1 MLEATIFLGVLH
13 ESDVEWLVTNSKEHD
28 VAPGTV
34 LIRCGE
40 PVEFLYLVVDGALD
54 VTVFSPDAR
63 HIATLYAGELA
74 GEMSFVDLQP
84 PSATVTAGMRSKIL
98 AIAKSALTEKIT
110 DDPEF
115 GSRFYKGISVLLAG
129 RLRAAYSIGAR
140 RRTDAESKVEVS
152 VLEKRYA
159 EIQHRLALRDSKKTS
174 HAR

>member
-13 ESDVEWLVTNSKEHD
+13 ESDVEWLVKNSAEHE

-40 PVEFLYLVVDGALD
+40 PVAFLYLLVDGALG

-63 HIATLYAGELA
+63 HVATLYAGELA

-84 PSATVTAGMRSKIL
+84 PSATVTAAMRSRIL
-98 AIAKSALTEKIT
+98 AIAKSALTEKIRE
-110 DDPEF
+110 DAGF
-115 GSRFYKGISVLLAG
+115 GARFYKGISVLLAG
-129 RLRAAYSIGAR
+129 RLRAAYSIDVR
-140 RRTDAESKVEVS
+140 PHTDADSKIEVS

-159 EIQHRLALRDSKKTS
+159 EIQHRLALGGSKKAS